1 MTEKEALRLRA
12 RKIAESMTGRERAEN
27 SAAIRDRVLALE
39 AYRQARTVFLFVSMP
54 LEPDTAALIS
64 RALADGK
71 RVCVPRCEKP
81 PRMEAAAIRSRKE
94 LLSGRLGIPAPGP
107 EAEAVPPQEIDL
119 ALIPCVAAG
128 RDGSRLGHGGG
139 YYDAFLPETRAK
151 KICLCFD
158 SLVFPSL
165 PMEDTDVWMD
175 RVVTESRTIWR
186 GEKTK

>member
-12 RKIAESMTGRERAEN
+12 RKIAESMTARERAEN
-27 SAAIRDRVLALE
+27 SAAIRGRVLALE
-39 AYRQARTVFLFVSMP
+39 AYRQARTVFLYVSMP

-71 RVCVPRCEKP
+71 RVCVPRCKKP
-81 PRMEAAAIRSRKE
+81 PRMEAAAIRSRAE
-94 LLSGRLGIPAPGP
+94 LLPGRLGIPAPGP

-151 KICLCFD
+151 KICLCFEKLLTD
-158 SLVFPSL
+158 GI
-165 PMEDTDVWMD
+165 PMEETDVGMD
-175 RVVTESRTIWR
+175 AVITETEIY
-186 GEKTK
+186 TK